1 MLKTKKLLKKA
12 IVTLFIVAAS
22 IIILAVWISRDDYVP
37 QKLGNSVSAALN
49 NRYRLR
55 YGCSIAENSDYIFY
69 VNRSNNSCQLFR
81 INKKSGEK
89 TLLMSD
95 VGDRNSGSL
104 FIYKKSIIYAK
115 SKDKN
120 YQEFYYDIYSSDFDG
135 KNVKLI
141 KKKCEAPHMV
151 IDDWMYFPGKDNS
164 LSRISLVNGKERN
177 VSGLEC
183 DKFVGIDKMNRN
195 LYWFTEASYLT
206 KLKIN
211 NRRTDLFL
219 KNSNEQ
225 LEIGTWSGDVDSVNG
240 VLGIVKNN
248 IWFLGDNGL
257 SLCKAEKKNNKWET
271 KVIIDKSKGIGFA
284 QNSVLEKDKIYY
296 VSADES
302 KVYMYDINS
311 GKEIVIYEKPGMHIS
326 VAAAIGDHILIEEW
340 GTNENHANAMKYG
353 HANYY
358 YINNSGKVLYELD

>member
-1 MLKTKKLLKKA
+1 MVKTKKLFKIA
-12 IVTLFIVAAS
+12 IVTLSIVAVS

-69 VNRSNNSCQLFR
+69 VNRSNNNCQLFR

-104 FIYKKSIIYAK
+104 FIYKQSIIYAK

-141 KKKCEAPHMV
+141 KKECEAPHMV
-151 IDDWMYFPGKDNS
+151 IDDWIYFPGKDNS